1 MAIAIGLKGHAETVV
16 IESNT
21 AAALGSGL
29 VPVYATPAMITL
41 MEEASSNS
49 LLPYLE
55 NGQSSV
61 GISVNI
67 THESATPIGMKV
79 WAETEVSEVNGK
91 QITFTVSAY
100 DEAGLIGHGT
110 HKRAIITVD
119 RFLTKVEQKKA

>member
-55 NGQSSV
+55 NGQGSV